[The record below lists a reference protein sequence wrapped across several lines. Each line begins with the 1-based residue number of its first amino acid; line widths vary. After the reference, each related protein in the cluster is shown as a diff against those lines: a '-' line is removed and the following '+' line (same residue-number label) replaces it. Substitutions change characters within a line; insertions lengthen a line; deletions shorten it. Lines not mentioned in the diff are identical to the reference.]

1 MKLVFYTN
9 FLNHHQVMVADE
21 LYKLVENE
29 FAFVA
34 TMPVDESLQKGGSD
48 YSTER
53 DYCVRAYE
61 SDQHRAYA
69 MQLAREAEVVAFWL
83 G

>member
-34 TMPVDESLQKGGSD
+34 TMPVDESLLKGGSD
-48 YSTER
+48 YSTKR